1 MDESKNNTELLKG
14 FKLFG
19 VVKEVGVDDEGLTA
33 FYKDY
38 FTYPLYKDDGLVLYN
53 DFFGNRSILKLS
65 TYNPFKLYSGY
76 KKMKNRMGEKKL
88 EGNMVGEGLVQGG
101 IVLFDTNGKVRYAY
115 EEEIGTEL
123 NMEEIVESLK
133 ALQLH
138 GGE

>member
-1 MDESKNNTELLKG
+1 
-14 FKLFG
+14 
-19 VVKEVGVDDEGLTA
+19 
-33 FYKDY
+33 
-38 FTYPLYKDDGLVLYN
+38 
-53 DFFGNRSILKLS
+53 
-65 TYNPFKLYSGY
+65 
-76 KKMKNRMGEKKL
+76 
-88 EGNMVGEGLVQGG
+88 MVGEGLVQGG